1 MTDTKNVTYV
11 DSSAILGY
19 DRRMDL
25 YGMAGSD
32 FLPFALAVIVMFI
45 TTRKYIRQYAAQH
58 SAEGHS

>member
-1 MTDTKNVTYV
+1 MSLMWILPRFSGMTGVWI
-11 DSSAILGY
+11 S
-19 DRRMDL
+19 
-25 YGMAGSD
+25 MAGSD